1 MDRMVDGARGGCVD
15 QTRNQSATTDAFDRG
30 TLPGVA
36 ATPETPAY
44 EPGSVEDFDRL
55 YRDSYARVLRTL
67 RGVLRDQAAAEECAQ
82 EAFMRAFRAW
92 PRWRPDA
99 PAEAWLHRIALNAAA
114 SYRRREGLRT
124 LGNTI
129 RHLGR
134 PAAATAP
141 PDPTSPAELLSALR
155 RLPAK
160 QAAAIVLRHHH
171 GYSNR
176 EIAAALGV
184 AESTIAS
191 RLAAAKEHLRRE
203 LGADGLGVGPDEH
216 IATEPSR

>member
-1 MDRMVDGARGGCVD
+1 MALTGE
-15 QTRNQSATTDAFDRG
+15 S
-30 TLPGVA
+30 
-36 ATPETPAY
+36 PAY
-44 EPGSVEDFDRL
+44 QPGSVEDFDRL

-67 RGVLRDQAAAEECAQ
+67 RTMLRDPAVAEECAQ

-92 PRWRPDA
+92 PRWHPDA
-99 PAEAWLHRIALNAAA
+99 PAEAWLHRIAFNTAV
-114 SYRRREGLRT
+114 SYRRREGLRA
-124 LGNTI
+124 LGYTV

-134 PAAATAP
+134 PAGATLP
-141 PDPTSPAELLSALR
+141 PDPTSSVELISALR

-160 QAAAIVLRHHH
+160 NAAAIVLRHHH

-184 AESTIAS
+184 AESTISS
-191 RLAAAKEHLRRE
+191 RLASAKTQLRRE
-203 LGADGLGVGPDEH
+203 LGDEHGAGADEH